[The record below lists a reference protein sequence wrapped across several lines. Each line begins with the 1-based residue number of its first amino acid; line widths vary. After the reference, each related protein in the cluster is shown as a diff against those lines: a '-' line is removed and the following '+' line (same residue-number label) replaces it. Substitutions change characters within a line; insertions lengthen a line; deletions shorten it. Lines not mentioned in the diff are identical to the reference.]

1 MAIRIL
7 SEQPPLAAP
16 AVSSR
21 AGVLGTLGRSLIGNR
36 KAMTGAVLIGIFAVV
51 AVFAPVIAPYDP
63 NSLQFE
69 QILPPSQAHLLGTT
83 GNGQDIFSQLVWS
96 TRQSLVLALVAG
108 FMATLISVV
117 IGVSAAYLGG
127 WWDHVLNLFTDV
139 FLVIPTLPLMI
150 VVAAYAKSGGVAVLI
165 AVIVITGWSYGARQL
180 RSQALSLR
188 NREFLEA
195 ARARGERSVYII
207 VFEVLPNMTSLIVAI
222 FLGAALYAVL
232 AAAGLQFI
240 GLGDVNELSWGTM
253 LYWAENN
260 GALLAG
266 SPLWVAGSRRLHRDA
281 GRRVRAAQLRIRRDR
296 QPGIE
301 ARAAARQVIS
311 TAPVLEVRD
320 LNVDYVTE
328 RGRVRAVDNVS
339 LEVGKGEF
347 LGIVGESGCGKST
360 LLFAIAR
367 LLSPP
372 AEIASGSVRLQGH

>member
-1 MAIRIL
+1 MAIRIVTD
-7 SEQPPLAAP
+7 QPPLEAP

-21 AGVLGTLGRSLIGNR
+21 AGVVGTLGRSLITNR
-36 KAMTGAVLIGIFAVV
+36 KALTGVVLLGIFAIV

-63 NSLQFE
+63 NSLQFQ
-69 QILPPSQAHLLGTT
+69 QILGPSRAHLLGTT

-195 ARARGERSVYII
+195 ARVRGERSIYVI

-240 GLGDVNELSWGTM
+240 GLGDVNDLSWGTM
-253 LYWAENN
+253 LHWAENN

-266 SPLWVAGSRRLHRDA
+266 SPLWVLAPGVCIALLGAAFALLNYAFDEIGNPALRPVRRRT
-281 GRRVRAAQLRIRRDR
+281 R
-296 QPGIE
+296 
-301 ARAAARQVIS
+301 
-311 TAPVLEVRD
+311 
-320 LNVDYVTE
+320 
-328 RGRVRAVDNVS
+328 
-339 LEVGKGEF
+339 
-347 LGIVGESGCGKST
+347 
-360 LLFAIAR
+360 
-367 LLSPP
+367 
-372 AEIASGSVRLQGH
+372 

>member
-7 SEQPPLAAP
+7 TDQPLEAP
-16 AVSSR
+16 VVSSR
-21 AGVLGTLGRSLIGNR
+21 AGVLGTLGRSLINNR
-36 KAMTGAVLIGIFAVV
+36 KAMTGVVLLSFFAIV

-63 NSLQFE
+63 NSLQFQ
-69 QILPPSQAHLLGTT
+69 QILGPSRAHLLGTT

-195 ARARGERSVYII
+195 ARVRGERSAYII
-207 VFEVLPNMTSLIVAI
+207 VFEVLPTMTSLIVAI

-240 GLGDVNELSWGTM
+240 GLGDVNDLSWGTM
-253 LYWAENN
+253 LHWAENN

-266 SPLWVAGSRRLHRDA
+266 SPLWVLAPGVCIALLGAAFALLNYAFDEIGNPALRPVRR
-281 GRRVRAAQLRIRRDR
+281 RA
-296 QPGIE
+296 
-301 ARAAARQVIS
+301 
-311 TAPVLEVRD
+311 
-320 LNVDYVTE
+320 
-328 RGRVRAVDNVS
+328 
-339 LEVGKGEF
+339 K
-347 LGIVGESGCGKST
+347 
-360 LLFAIAR
+360 
-367 LLSPP
+367 
-372 AEIASGSVRLQGH
+372 

>member
-7 SEQPPLAAP
+7 TDQPPLEAP
-16 AVSSR
+16 LVSSR
-21 AGVLGTLGRSLIGNR
+21 AGVLGTLGRSLITNR
-36 KAMTGAVLIGIFAVV
+36 KALTGVVLLGIFAIV

-63 NSLQFE
+63 NSLQFQ
-69 QILPPSQAHLLGTT
+69 QILGPSREHLLGTT

-150 VVAAYAKSGGVAVLI
+150 VVAAYAKSGGIAVLI

-195 ARARGERSVYII
+195 ARVRGERSLYII

-240 GLGDVNELSWGTM
+240 GLGDVNDLSWGTM
-253 LYWAENN
+253 LHWAENN

-266 SPLWVAGSRRLHRDA
+266 SPLWVLAPGICIALLGAAFALLNYAFDEIGNPALRSVR
-281 GRRVRAAQLRIRRDR
+281 RRV
-296 QPGIE
+296 
-301 ARAAARQVIS
+301 
-311 TAPVLEVRD
+311 
-320 LNVDYVTE
+320 
-328 RGRVRAVDNVS
+328 
-339 LEVGKGEF
+339 K
-347 LGIVGESGCGKST
+347 
-360 LLFAIAR
+360 
-367 LLSPP
+367 
-372 AEIASGSVRLQGH
+372 